1 MSNSRNYPKYI
12 GVNPNSIREE
22 PQGSYTFKSPVGQTD
37 RALINVDGVESTGLL
52 IHPTVLGTGSEVL
65 QIDANQ
71 AAVVAGPIT
80 INCSLTVNGTLRVV

>member
-1 MSNSRNYPKYI
+1 MSMSRNYPKYI
-12 GVNPNSIREE
+12 GVNPNGIREE
-22 PQGSYTFKSPVGQTD
+22 NGSYTFKSPAGQTD

-65 QIDANQ
+65 QIDVNQ